1 MFYRDYEGD
10 PITNTTFAELL
21 KPLLGDGATRRSPR
35 EYHGPRFEGRQLPL
49 AVQLD
54 AIARRDARMAEANAP
69 AGPGVVQKVVET
81 IADAVLPVPQTEI
94 AKAVTWL
101 QATLGNGPV
110 PEKQVQEMARNAGI
124 KARTLKRAKGRAGVK
139 SLRIGQSRW
148 DWALPA

>member
-1 MFYRDYEGD
+1 MV
-10 PITNTTFAELL
+10 A
-21 KPLLGDGATRRSPR
+21 
-35 EYHGPRFEGRQLPL
+35 
-49 AVQLD
+49 
-54 AIARRDARMAEANAP
+54 
-69 AGPGVVQKVVET
+69 KVVET